1 VAFLEET
8 KGTFS
13 QYSITIIY
21 VSGYMSISLTRI
33 ATLGFH
39 TLLSRPI
46 VFELCA
52 ETLDACLAAREG
64 GADRIELCAALEVG
78 GLTPHHELVTE
89 AVHRSGLPVHVILRP
104 HADGFH
110 YSVAGFDSICEE
122 LHLARRLGVTGVVF
136 GILHADGGVDVER
149 TRTLV
154 DLAGPLETTFH
165 RAFDATPDLAQ
176 ALEDVISTGC
186 DRILTSGGAP
196 DVLAGADTLAR
207 LVTQAADRIQIAAGG
222 GLRLE
227 NARTVARITQARH
240 FHGSLQQPATNTLL
254 RPTVSV
260 EDIRRMKRILQ
271 GAICADRNPNLC

>member
-1 VAFLEET
+1 M
-8 KGTFS
+8 G
-13 QYSITIIY
+13 
-21 VSGYMSISLTRI
+21 ISLTRS

-52 ETLDACLAAREG
+52 ETLDACLAAWEG
-64 GADRIELCAALEVG
+64 GADRIELCTALDVG
-78 GLTPHHELVTE
+78 GLTPDHELVAE
-89 AVHRSGLPVHVILRP
+89 AVRRTGLPVHVILRP
-104 HADGFH
+104 HANDFH
-110 YSVAGFDSICEE
+110 YSAADFDLICEE
-122 LHLARRLGVTGVVF
+122 LHHARRLGVSGVVF
-136 GILHADGGVDVER
+136 GILHADRSVDVER

-196 DVLAGADTLAR
+196 DVLTGASALAR
-207 LVTQAADRIQIAAGG
+207 LVIQAADRIQIAAGG

-227 NARTVARITQARH
+227 NAQTVARITQTRH
-240 FHGSLQQPATNTLL
+240 FHGSLQQPATNSGL
-254 RPTVSV
+254 RAPVSV
-260 EDIRRMKRILQ
+260 EDIRRMRRILQ
-271 GAICADRNPNLC
+271 EAGSPGTATPGSASTSVLGSEGSFEN